1 MAFGQAS
8 MTEYERI
15 TVAPIAGALGAE
27 IGGVDVAEDLDD
39 ATIGEIR
46 RALLDHLVIFFRG
59 QDLPVARH
67 KAFTRRFGDIFIH
80 PNYQLGQEDKE
91 TVYLLRRPGD
101 TSVAGEK
108 WHADTT
114 MMETPPMGA
123 ILYALETPDYGGD
136 TLFANQYLAYDA
148 LSDGMKAMLG
158 GLAAVHS
165 DIRVAGPQAGVNTK
179 RTSKVRDDA
188 NWRPTVHAHPIVRVH
203 PETGR
208 KCLFVNSVYTMHIDG
223 MTEAESAPILDF
235 LYAHQCRPE
244 FTCRFR
250 WQPGSIAFWDNRCSL
265 HLAIH
270 DNVDQVR
277 HMQRT
282 QIAG

>member
-1 MAFGQAS
+1 

-15 TVAPIAGALGAE
+15 TVAPISGALGAD
-27 IGGVDVAEDLDD
+27 IGGVDVAEALDD

-46 RALLDHLVIFFRG
+46 QALLDHLVIFFRE
-59 QDLPVARH
+59 QNLPVARH

-91 TVYLLRRPGD
+91 MVYLLRQPGD

-123 ILYALETPDYGGD
+123 ILYALETPAHGGD
-136 TLFANQYLAYDA
+136 TLFANQYLAYEA
-148 LSDGMKAMLG
+148 LSDGMQDMLD
-158 GLAAVHS
+158 GLNTVHS
-165 DIRVAGPQAGVNTK
+165 DIRVAGPQSDVNAK
-179 RTSKVRDDA
+179 RSSKVRDDT

-208 KCLFVNSVYTMHIDG
+208 KCLFVNSVYTMHIEG
-223 MTEAESAPILDF
+223 MTEAESAPILNF
-235 LYAHQCRPE
+235 LYNHQCRPE

-250 WQPGSIAFWDNRCSL
+250 WQPGSIAFWDNRSTL

-270 DNVDQVR
+270 DNFDCVR

>member
-1 MAFGQAS
+1 

-15 TVAPIAGALGAE
+15 AVAPIAGALGAE
-27 IGGVDVAEDLDD
+27 IDGVNVADDLDD
-39 ATIGEIR
+39 AVIDEIR

-59 QDLPVARH
+59 QNLPVARH
-67 KAFTRRFGDIFIH
+67 KAFSRRFGDLFIH
-80 PNYQLGQEDKE
+80 PNFQLGQEDKE
-91 TVYLLRRPGD
+91 MVYLLRQPGD
-101 TSVAGEK
+101 TSVAGET

-123 ILYALETPDYGGD
+123 ILYALETPQYGGD
-136 TLFANQYLAYDA
+136 TLFANQYLAYET
-148 LSDGMKAMLG
+148 LSEGMQDMLG
-158 GLAAVHS
+158 GLKAMHS
-165 DIRVAGPQAGVNTK
+165 DVRVAGPDAGVNAK

-208 KCLFVNSVYTMHIDG
+208 KCLFVNPVYTMHIEG
-223 MTEAESAPILDF
+223 MTEAESAPILAF
-235 LYAHQCRPE
+235 LYQHQRRPE

-250 WQPGSIAFWDNRCSL
+250 WQTGSIAFWDNRCLL

-270 DNVDQVR
+270 DNSDAIR